1 MDITIEA
8 WVGSVVAGAFF
19 WLGVL
24 ILRLMISLSE
34 RAEKKK
40 K

>member
-1 MDITIEA
+1 MNTTLEA
-8 WVGSVVAGAFF
+8 WIGAAVISAFF
-19 WLGVL
+19 CLGVL